1 MIIELKKF
9 GDILT
14 SRKAGGEALAAFLPT
29 LKSLGSDEKIK
40 IDFEGVSVLTPSWA
54 DEFIGR
60 LWIEYGEKVEFI
72 NDDNPSVQSALQ
84 FAKPKLDLGKITVF
98 DDKLVFD
105 EKGSNDRAYKANR
118 VINILTFPYSDED
131 ALKILKNN
139 QAKKIR
145 VVPVD
150 ILKKSPRL
158 KSVVEMLEK
167 AGIRAA

>member
-40 IDFEGVSVLTPSWA
+40 IDFKGVSVLTPSWA
-54 DEFIGR
+54 DEFIGK

-84 FAKPKLDLGKITVF
+84 FAKPKLDLERIKVFEDKIA
-98 DDKLVFD
+98 FD
-105 EKGSNDRAYKANR
+105 EKANR
-118 VINILTFPYSDED
+118 AMNILTFPYGDED
-131 ALKILKNN
+131 ALKILKNSKI
-139 QAKKIR
+139 KKVHIS
-145 VVPVD
+145 PVD
-150 ILKKSPRL
+150 SLSDSRL
-158 KSVVEMLEK
+158 NSVIKMLEE
-167 AGIRAA
+167 AGIETKI